1 MNREQRRKTAKE
13 LKSKGYSKEKIDA
26 FLNINKTTES
36 IPEGT
41 KVKLNIDKIK
51 SHPDYYKLTGKYK
64 NWVND
69 NKDIV
74 FTVKYEESYGDNPN
88 IVALLED
95 KTGWNF
101 YVGDLIVVK
110 E

>member
-13 LKSKGYSKEKIDA
+13 LKSKGYSKEKVDA
-26 FLNINKTTES
+26 FLNINKSTET

-51 SHPDYYKLTGKYK
+51 SHPDYNKLTSKYK
-64 NWVND
+64 SWVNE
-69 NKDIV
+69 NKDKV
-74 FTVKYEESYGDNPN
+74 FTVKYEKYYGDNPN

-95 KTGWNF
+95 EIGWNF

-110 E
+110 